1 MTVILTN
8 YNIGNYNIGFIFAI
22 NDDDNDFI
30 LGNNSM
36 ITRFLFIYSN
46 NCLNAF
52 WKFDLKNG
60 HPKWHDKISP
70 LKPPI
75 SLFETMKTPL

>member
-8 YNIGNYNIGFIFAI
+8 YNIGNYNIGFIFAL
-22 NDDDNDFI
+22 NDNDNDFI

-52 WKFDLKNG
+52 WKL
-60 HPKWHDKISP
+60 P
-70 LKPPI
+70 
-75 SLFETMKTPL
+75 